1 MTRQFFTRIILLIL
15 ILFFHTMAF
24 AANSYDV
31 NCNKKDSAQLVLKGN
46 AATQWISEHLDSLAE
61 SYLAKHGHILDPD
74 IVREELTT
82 IGYNGLNVTDYIMG
96 SRQIDSLVLIKLL
109 DRAEKLE
116 NKTIFFMMGCTAAG
130 KSTALRHNPEIKAM
144 VEKAGLVYDGAF
156 ISIPSFETRLKMVQ
170 DRGFKASIVFVHND
184 PETGFTN
191 MINRMIKSNRAMS
204 FYYYVLSYPRFHG
217 RIAYLK
223 ENHPDVE
230 LYCLDNNH
238 NNGGVQVSIEEA
250 LKWDYHMSEQM
261 EQRLHDIMNEYID
274 SGRLTPEQIQALK
287 N

>member
-1 MTRQFFTRIILLIL
+1 
-15 ILFFHTMAF
+15 
-24 AANSYDV
+24 
-31 NCNKKDSAQLVLKGN
+31 
-46 AATQWISEHLDSLAE
+46 
-61 SYLAKHGHILDPD
+61 
-74 IVREELTT
+74 
-82 IGYNGLNVTDYIMG
+82 
-96 SRQIDSLVLIKLL
+96 
-109 DRAEKLE
+109 
-116 NKTIFFMMGCTAAG
+116 
-130 KSTALRHNPEIKAM
+130 
-144 VEKAGLVYDGAF
+144 
-156 ISIPSFETRLKMVQ
+156 
-170 DRGFKASIVFVHND
+170 
-184 PETGFTN
+184 
-191 MINRMIKSNRAMS
+191 MS

-230 LYCLDNNH
+230 LYCLDNSH